1 VVTQQ
6 FVVFKNPRGKDGFP
20 FLLAVQHPLL
30 SALPTRLAIPL
41 APLRKVGRDTA
52 PRLNPIVEVS
62 GGEYVVMT
70 HLLGAVD
77 AGVLQT
83 RIADLNSKRSE
94 IIAAIDV
101 LISGV

>member
-1 VVTQQ
+1 MVNQQ
-6 FVVFKNPRGKDGFP
+6 FVVFKNSRGKGGFP

-30 SALPTRLAIPL
+30 SSLSTRLVIPL
-41 APLRKVGRDTA
+41 APLRKLGRDTA
-52 PRLNPIVEVS
+52 PRLNPTVEIS
-62 GGEYVVMT
+62 GGEYEVMT

-77 AGVLQT
+77 AGLLQT
-83 RIADLNSKRSE
+83 RVAELSSRRSE